1 MGFKEWLNEEVD
13 VSSALKEKAE
23 KGLNIKTKFGTFK
36 FDSMDKKK
44 YVFVVDG
51 EDKDIKVVVTEKDN
65 GKNLDLSVSVF
76 KGDELVG
83 KRKSEKDEDSEQHYE
98 KSDVTKKAVKDIKK
112 AIEEILGSLNEEE
125 IIKIDED
132 FGLTAL
138 ATALAPAVLIAVP
151 SLHKAAVEN
160 NWFGLANEKESKIM
174 KTEDIANKLK
184 NFSLKTIQGLLK
196 DEKKLDAFV
205 DEIVDTIKKNSPRFI
220 VNPRTRGEIYDKVLY
235 YLRRNAE
242 AKSKEK
248 GAEPMA
254 KITDVAKEALARS
267 TGYHKGGVW
276 FGTQN

>member
-13 VSSALKEKAE
+13 VASALKDKAE

-36 FDSMDKKK
+36 FDKMDKKK
-44 YVFVVDG
+44 YVFLLDG
-51 EDKDIKVVVTEKDN
+51 EDKDIKVVVSEKDN
-65 GKNLDLSVSVF
+65 GKCLDLSISVF

-98 KSDVTKKAVKDIKK
+98 KSDVTKKATKDIKK
-112 AIEEILGSLNEEE
+112 AIEDILGSLNEEE
-125 IIKIDED
+125 IIRIDED

-138 ATALAPAVLIAVP
+138 AAAMAPVVLVAIP
-151 SLHKAAVEN
+151 TLYKSAVEN
-160 NWFGLANEKESKIM
+160 NWFGLADEKESKLK
-174 KTEDIANKLK
+174 KTEDIANMLK
-184 NFSLKTIQGLLK
+184 GFSLKTIQGLLK
-196 DEKKLDAFV
+196 DEKKLDSFV
-205 DEIVDTIKKNSPRFI
+205 DELIETIKKNSPRFI

-248 GAEPMA
+248 AAEPMA
-254 KITDVAKEALARS
+254 KIKDVAKETLARS
-267 TGYHKGGVW
+267 SGYHKGGVW